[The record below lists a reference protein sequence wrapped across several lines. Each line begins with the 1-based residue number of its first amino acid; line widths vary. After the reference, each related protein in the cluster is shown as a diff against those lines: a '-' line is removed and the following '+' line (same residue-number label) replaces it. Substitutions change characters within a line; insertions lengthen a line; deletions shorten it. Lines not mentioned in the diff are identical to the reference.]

1 MKMKKLLGTGLALIL
16 TTAMLAGCGGN
27 SAQTTGDAGVEE
39 TAGTSAATVETATD
53 DEIVTLKWYMALN
66 PIAADTDKVIAKLN
80 EYTREKIGVEID
92 YTVIAK
98 PDYKEKM
105 STLINSGEYFDI
117 CFTSF
122 ASLNYAQF
130 AGRGAFLDIAQMLPQ
145 YAKETYDFVPQ
156 ELWKAVTINGK
167 TYGIP
172 TYKELG
178 WQTGFFVNSDMADE
192 YGIDLNT
199 VKTLEDYTA
208 VLQTVKEKSEAAGK
222 NVIGICGMNFCHA
235 VPYESLG
242 GSEKMA
248 GASPVSAYGNFE
260 GEEEVFNQYAS
271 QEYMDYCSLMREWY
285 NNGYL
290 PEDPVNYDTDSAN
303 RDNDFTNGKLFSYFI
318 SYAPGAAESTA
329 AKTGHG
335 VTFVPLMAPLLET
348 RSAQGGLLA
357 ISSASKHPEK
367 ALEFLNLVN
376 TDEYVGTLLR
386 HGIEGEHHTAVGD
399 TQVDRT
405 MGGKIAPGDNGYDY
419 TFGWEFG
426 TTFNQKWDI
435 SYPENIEEMF
445 LEYNETS
452 IAAPHLG
459 FVLDTA
465 PVEAEIAALTSTVE
479 EYGKALEKGMVD
491 PEENIPKFV
500 QALEDNG
507 VEVLLEEIRRQLGEW
522 QASGQ

>member
-172 TYKELG
+172 TYKEMG

-208 VLQTVKEKSEAAGK
+208 VLQTVKEL
-222 NVIGICGMNFCHA
+222 
-235 VPYESLG
+235 SL
-242 GSEKMA
+242 
-248 GASPVSAYGNFE
+248 
-260 GEEEVFNQYAS
+260 
-271 QEYMDYCSLMREWY
+271 
-285 NNGYL
+285 
-290 PEDPVNYDTDSAN
+290 
-303 RDNDFTNGKLFSYFI
+303 I
-318 SYAPGAAESTA
+318 
-329 AKTGHG
+329 H
-335 VTFVPLMAPLLET
+335 
-348 RSAQGGLLA
+348 
-357 ISSASKHPEK
+357 I
-367 ALEFLNLVN
+367 
-376 TDEYVGTLLR
+376 
-386 HGIEGEHHTAVGD
+386 
-399 TQVDRT
+399 
-405 MGGKIAPGDNGYDY
+405 
-419 TFGWEFG
+419 
-426 TTFNQKWDI
+426 
-435 SYPENIEEMF
+435 
-445 LEYNETS
+445 
-452 IAAPHLG
+452 
-459 FVLDTA
+459 
-465 PVEAEIAALTSTVE
+465 
-479 EYGKALEKGMVD
+479 
-491 PEENIPKFV
+491 
-500 QALEDNG
+500 
-507 VEVLLEEIRRQLGEW
+507 
-522 QASGQ
+522 

>member
-1 MKMKKLLGTGLALIL
+1 
-16 TTAMLAGCGGN
+16 
-27 SAQTTGDAGVEE
+27 
-39 TAGTSAATVETATD
+39 
-53 DEIVTLKWYMALN
+53 
-66 PIAADTDKVIAKLN
+66 
-80 EYTREKIGVEID
+80 
-92 YTVIAK
+92 
-98 PDYKEKM
+98 
-105 STLINSGEYFDI
+105 
-117 CFTSF
+117 
-122 ASLNYAQF
+122 
-130 AGRGAFLDIAQMLPQ
+130 
-145 YAKETYDFVPQ
+145 
-156 ELWKAVTINGK
+156 
-167 TYGIP
+167 
-172 TYKELG
+172 
-178 WQTGFFVNSDMADE
+178 
-192 YGIDLNT
+192 
-199 VKTLEDYTA
+199 
-208 VLQTVKEKSEAAGK
+208 
-222 NVIGICGMNFCHA
+222 MNFCHA